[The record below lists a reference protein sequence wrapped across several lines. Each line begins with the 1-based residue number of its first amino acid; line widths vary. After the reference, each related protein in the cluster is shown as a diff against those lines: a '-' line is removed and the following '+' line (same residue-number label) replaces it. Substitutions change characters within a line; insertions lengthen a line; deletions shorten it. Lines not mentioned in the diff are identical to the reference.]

1 MTRRRLRGV
10 GSLTIGL
17 VAALTASVAL
27 AEPAEPAAAEQPV
40 TQAPVTQVPAAPTPA
55 PAVQAPDASVA
66 FTSTLRPWLRATKPA
81 AVVVAAPAAASTS
94 PWRALSVLVV
104 LGALG
109 GAALVM
115 RKKRSALAVLPE
127 SATRVR
133 VLSSARIGPKANAV
147 VAEVGGRVLLLGVTD
162 TSVSRLAWLDRDT
175 MKAAPQPRPA
185 TEMHV
190 ERQRTM
196 SREPVETADADV
208 EPPPARGM
216 ASRFGEVLDRAL
228 GVKPPAQRHEF
239 RANPGVAALLAAGVE
254 DVVEARGTMPRTTAR
269 MGSAASVIVEEQ
281 VAGLKRSR
289 RRA

>member
-1 MTRRRLRGV
+1 
-10 GSLTIGL
+10 LTIALFG
-17 VAALTASVAL
+17 VAIATSAL
-27 AEPAEPAAAEQPV
+27 AQTNEATAAE
-40 TQAPVTQVPAAPTPA
+40 APATEAPATQVPAEPTPV
-55 PAVQAPDASVA
+55 PAAQLPDASVA
-66 FTSTLRPWLRATKPA
+66 QTPTLRPWLRATKPA
-81 AVVVAAPAAASTS
+81 TAAITGPSQEQSTS

-115 RKKRSALAVLPE
+115 RKKRTTQAVLPE

-133 VLSSARIGPKANAV
+133 VLSTARIGPKANAV

-162 TSVSRLAWLDRDT
+162 TSVARLAWLDRD
-175 MKAAPQPRPA
+175 ALRPA
-185 TEMHV
+185 AQPVTAAEARV
-190 ERQRTM
+190 ERQRTI
-196 SREPVETADADV
+196 SRDPVETADADV
-208 EPPPARGM
+208 EPPRERGM

-228 GVKPPAQRHEF
+228 GVKPPSARHEF

-254 DVVEARGTMPRTTAR
+254 DVVEARGVEPRGGQRTAR
-269 MGSAASVIVEEQ
+269 LGSAASVIVEEQ